1 MRTIAMIPAR
11 LASTRLPEKLIRD
24 LGGKP
29 VIVRTYEA
37 VVNSGLFDAVYVV
50 TDSKKIETLLKA
62 IGAEVRFSTTSH
74 ATGSDRLAE
83 AAASIEADVIINVQG
98 DEPFIDTD
106 SLKRLIQ
113 IFATDHKGEVDL
125 ASLMTPL
132 RDEKE
137 IVNPNVVKVITDLKG
152 RALYFSRAALPFRR
166 DTEVAVT
173 YFKHKGVYA
182 FRKKALV
189 EFANLPIGPLEKAE
203 SIEAIRFLEHQ
214 RVLQMVET
222 PNDSIGI
229 DTEEDLLQAN
239 AIFKTR
245 S

>member
-1 MRTIAMIPAR
+1 MRIIAMIPAR

-37 VVNSGLFDAVYVV
+37 VVDSDLFDAVYVV

-62 IGAEVRFSTTSH
+62 IGAEVRFSRTVH

-83 AAASIEADVIINVQG
+83 AVKSIEADVIINIQG

-113 IFATDHKGEVDL
+113 VFTTDLRGEVDL

-132 RDEKE
+132 QDEKE
-137 IVNPNVVKVITDLKG
+137 ILNPNVVKVITDLKG
-152 RALYFSRAALPFRR
+152 KAVYFSRAALPFRK
-166 DTEVAVT
+166 DPDAEVI

-229 DTEEDLLQAN
+229 DTEEDLRKAN

>member
-37 VVNSGLFDAVYVV
+37 VMDSGLFDAVYVV

-62 IGAEVRFSTTSH
+62 IGAEVLFSTTAH

-83 AAASIEADVIINVQG
+83 AAQSIEADVVINVQG
-98 DEPFIDTD
+98 DEPFIDKD

-113 IFATDHKGEVDL
+113 VFATDLRGEVDL

-132 RDEKE
+132 QDEKE
-137 IVNPNVVKVITDLKG
+137 ILNPNVVKVITDLKG

-166 DTEVAVT
+166 DLDAEVT

-189 EFANLPIGPLEKAE
+189 EFTNLLIGPLEKVE

-229 DTEEDLLQAN
+229 DTEEDLRQAN
-239 AIFKTR
+239 EIFKTL

>member
-37 VVNSGLFDAVYVV
+37 VVGSGLFDAVYVV

-62 IGAEVRFSTTSH
+62 VGAEVRFSTTAH

-83 AAASIEADVIINVQG
+83 AARSIEADIIINVQG
-98 DEPFIDTD
+98 DEPFIDTE

-113 IFATDHKGEVDL
+113 VFATDLRGEVDL

-132 RDEKE
+132 QDEEE
-137 IVNPNVVKVITDLKG
+137 ILNPNVVKVITDLKG
-152 RALYFSRAALPFRR
+152 KALYFSRVALPFRR
-166 DTEVAVT
+166 EPDAEVT

-189 EFANLPIGPLEKAE
+189 EFTDLPIGPLEKAE
-203 SIEAIRFLEHQ
+203 SIEAIRFLEHR

-229 DTEEDLLQAN
+229 DTEEDLQKAN

>member
-1 MRTIAMIPAR
+1 MKTIAMIPAR
-11 LASTRLPEKLIRD
+11 LASTRLPEKLIQD

-37 VVNSGLFDAVYVV
+37 VVGSGLFDAVYVV

-62 IGAEVRFSTTSH
+62 IGAEVLFSATAH

-83 AAASIEADVIINVQG
+83 AARSIEADIIINVQG
-98 DEPFIDTD
+98 DEPFIDTE

-113 IFATDHKGEVDL
+113 VFATDLRGEVDL

-132 RDEKE
+132 QDEKE
-137 IVNPNVVKVITDLKG
+137 ILNPNVVKVITDLKG
-152 RALYFSRAALPFRR
+152 KALYFSRAALPFRR
-166 DTEVAVT
+166 ETDAEVT

-189 EFANLPIGPLEKAE
+189 EFADLAIGPLEKAE
-203 SIEAIRFLEHQ
+203 SIEAIRFLEHR

-229 DTEEDLLQAN
+229 DTEEDLQKAN
-239 AIFKTR
+239 AIFMTR